1 MFGRFGRITRRFVAP
16 APIAPALLTRRG
28 LVRLATG
35 LAATTALARPAWA
48 CTCARLSPGAA
59 FKRAGAVFA
68 GTVVE
73 TRSVPSPL
81 FYDAAESR
89 VRVEQ
94 VLRGEPGAE
103 VVIGHGIDVQACGI
117 ELEAGDRLLFFTEPV
132 VDGHTRTSYCNMLYA
147 DQYAHEGR

>member
-1 MFGRFGRITRRFVAP
+1 MSGRFGLITRRFVAP
-16 APIAPALLTRRG
+16 TGVSRGFVSRRG

-35 LAATTALARPAWA
+35 LVATAALVRPAWA
-48 CTCARLSPGAA
+48 CTCAHLRPGDA

-73 TRSVPSPL
+73 THSVASPL
-81 FYDAAESR
+81 FHDAAESR

-103 VVIGHGIDVQACGI
+103 VVIRHGTEVTACGV

-132 VDGHTRTSYCNMLYA
+132 VDGHTRTSYCSMLYA

>member
-1 MFGRFGRITRRFVAP
+1 MSGRFGLITRRFAAP
-16 APIAPALLTRRG
+16 DAVSRGFVSRRG

-35 LAATTALARPAWA
+35 LVATTALVRPAWA
-48 CTCARLSPGAA
+48 CTCAHLRPGDA

-68 GTVVE
+68 GTVLE
-73 TRSVPSPL
+73 THSVPSPV
-81 FYDAAESR
+81 FHDAAESR
-89 VRVEQ
+89 IRVEQ

-103 VVIGHGIDVQACGI
+103 VVISHGTEVTACGI